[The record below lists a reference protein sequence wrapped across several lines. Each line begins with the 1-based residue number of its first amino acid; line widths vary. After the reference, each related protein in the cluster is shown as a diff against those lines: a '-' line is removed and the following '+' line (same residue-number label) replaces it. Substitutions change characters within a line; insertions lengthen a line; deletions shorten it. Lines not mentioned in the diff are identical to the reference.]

1 MQEVAHFANGKVR
14 VTIHEDG
21 SVTITKS
28 KTKVV
33 VAIDD
38 NGKVTTETK
47 PP

>member
-1 MQEVAHFANGKVR
+1 MQDEASFANGKVR

-33 VAIDD
+33 VSITDD
-38 NGKVTTETK
+38 GKVTTETK